1 MKKPTWVLLLLA
13 SLLAACQNQTT
24 PTTTS
29 EGLEESLV
37 ENVSSDA
44 QDDTTAVVSE
54 YYGTYKEEDFEI
66 DYDEASATTITF
78 GTTTEISGE
87 GATIDGNL
95 VTFLLGV
102 ALACSALYT
111 FYNHLVGEY
120 RTSVLVL
127 FLFHLYE
134 IELYTILLA
143 PLYEFALEVD
153 LLVSHLVDVDHL

>member
-1 MKKPTWVLLLLA
+1 MFFFCFGFFCDDEVTLYLSNRHTLHRFFLHLGTVGLGSKDGVNVLRFLTKLFQSKL
-13 SLLAACQNQTT
+13 
-24 PTTTS
+24 
-29 EGLEESLV
+29 G
-37 ENVSSDA
+37 
-44 QDDTTAVVSE
+44 
-54 YYGTYKEEDFEI
+54 
-66 DYDEASATTITF
+66 
-78 GTTTEISGE
+78 
-87 GATIDGNL
+87 GNL
-95 VTFLLGV
+95 LTFLLGI

-111 FYNHLVGEY
+111 FYNHLIGEY